1 MENMIKIWLMNKT
14 LMKGNEAIGEAAILA
29 GCRHYFGYPITPQN
43 EITAY
48 MAKRMA
54 EIGGTF
60 IQSESELAA
69 INMVFGAAVA
79 GAPAMTSSSSPGIS
93 LKQEGISYLAGC
105 ELPAVIVNIMRAGPG
120 LGDITPSQSD
130 YFQAT
135 RGGGHG
141 DYYNLTL
148 APANVQEAVELTI
161 LAFDMAF
168 KYRNPV
174 LILGDGLLGQMAE
187 PVSLGMRNAECGM
200 RNSGDWV
207 LDGCKGREPRMIRSL
222 ILEEGALERHNL
234 KLQEKFRKMKDE
246 IRWEGSNLSDAEVV
260 LVAFGTMAR
269 ICKSVINEQRGKGL
283 KVGLLR
289 PITLWPFPQSKIKE
303 IAEKARAFLV
313 VEMNYGQMVEDVRL
327 AVNGQVPVHFFGRG
341 GGGIPTPDEISAKL
355 KEII

>member
-1 MENMIKIWLMNKT
+1 
-14 LMKGNEAIGEAAILA
+14 
-29 GCRHYFGYPITPQN
+29 
-43 EITAY
+43 
-48 MAKRMA
+48 
-54 EIGGTF
+54 
-60 IQSESELAA
+60 
-69 INMVFGAAVA
+69 
-79 GAPAMTSSSSPGIS
+79 
-93 LKQEGISYLAGC
+93 
-105 ELPAVIVNIMRAGPG
+105 
-120 LGDITPSQSD
+120 
-130 YFQAT
+130 
-135 RGGGHG
+135 
-141 DYYNLTL
+141 
-148 APANVQEAVELTI
+148 
-161 LAFDMAF
+161 
-168 KYRNPV
+168 
-174 LILGDGLLGQMAE
+174 
-187 PVSLGMRNAECGM
+187 
-200 RNSGDWV
+200 
-207 LDGCKGREPRMIRSL
+207 MIRSL